1 MFQETTAYKKI
12 NSLKRRIRVI
22 QGGTSASKTISTLLY
37 LIGYAQTD
45 KVKTLTSV
53 VSESIPHLKRGVIR
67 DFKNILQSHGYWKES
82 NWNETDKVYTFE
94 TGSQIEFFST
104 DNGDKLRGAR
114 RHRLFVNEAN
124 NVELEAFEQLEV
136 RTEEFVIIDYNPTIE
151 FWAHTELI
159 NKRDDVDFIVLTYK
173 DNEALS
179 KNIVEAIEK
188 RKEKKNWWK
197 VYGEGLIGEVESR
210 IYTGWAIIDDIPHEA
225 RLERYGL
232 DFGYS
237 NDPTAIVALYR
248 YNGGFIVDEVMYL
261 KGKSNRQIADVF
273 LNLSQT
279 LVIADS
285 AEPKSI
291 DELKSY
297 GIEVMPANKGPGS
310 INHGIQIVQD
320 QRMSVT
326 KNSVNLIREYRNY
339 VWAMDKNGRII
350 NEPERGDDHL
360 MDALRYAM
368 ESLNIE
374 PPLSDMEKYMAMQR
388 YNGGASNY
396 SR

>member
-1 MFQETTAYKKI
+1 
-12 NSLKRRIRVI
+12 
-22 QGGTSASKTISTLLY
+22 LY

-104 DNGDKLRGAR
+104 DNGDKLRDAR
-114 RHRLFVNEAN
+114 RQRLFVNEAN

-151 FWAHTELI
+151 FLAHTELI

-188 RKEKKNWWK
+188 RKEKKKWWK

-374 PPLSDMEKYMAMQR
+374 PPLSDMEKYMIMQR

>member
-374 PPLSDMEKYMAMQR
+374 PPLSDMEKYMIMQR
-388 YNGGASNY
+388 YNGGANNY

>member
-388 YNGGASNY
+388 YNGGANNY